1 MDNLINDMADR
12 SGMYWVDKSNI
23 ADVYDGYLEMIELR
37 SQNKKGTPA
46 PPWRRGSSAGHILAG
61 MARMTVFLLYSSVR
75 TNTTPR
81 RPSASGTVT
90 ASSVTAGAA
99 FSIFPILIS
108 SH

>member
-1 MDNLINDMADR
+1 
-12 SGMYWVDKSNI
+12 
-23 ADVYDGYLEMIELR
+23 
-37 SQNKKGTPA
+37 
-46 PPWRRGSSAGHILAG
+46 

-99 FSIFPILIS
+99 FSIFPIEKFTKQPDPVANRNINRHEYGHKKQVFHALPS
-108 SH
+108 Y